1 MRKEINKLNT
11 SSERDF
17 PKLKVVEN
25 HTNHVHVEIEIENHV
40 KSIRSLIQKL
50 NPVDRQKYFNG
61 LLNHIL
67 CKQVEYPQQKQ
78 IKSQSV
84 QVNDDFSNL
93 STDDLELIRELSC
106 KLQDL
111 YVRNGDTLD

>member
-11 SSERDF
+11 STERDF

-25 HTNHVHVEIEIENHV
+25 QTNHVHVEIEIENHV

-50 NPVDRQKYFNG
+50 NTADRQKYFNG

-67 CKQVEYPQQKQ
+67 CKQIEYPQTKSIKNQK
-78 IKSQSV
+78 
-84 QVNDDFSNL
+84 VNVSDDFSQL
-93 STDDLELIRELSC
+93 STDDLDLIRELSC

-111 YVRNGDTLD
+111 YVRNGDTMD